1 MFWRNL
7 LSLFSGKK
15 RISQSTRHFVPE
27 DLNFHCCE
35 ELMSFVSV
43 ILKLS
48 VKYRNSSVFNSVQLW
63 TKICEDG
70 TLTSW
75 WNP

>member
-1 MFWRNL
+1 
-7 LSLFSGKK
+7 
-15 RISQSTRHFVPE
+15 
-27 DLNFHCCE
+27 
-35 ELMSFVSV
+35 MSYVSV

-48 VKYRNSSVFNSVQLW
+48 VKYRNFSVFNSVQLW
-63 TKICEDG
+63 IKICEDG